1 MKILRMEPT
10 MVEPDADDFAEP
22 IAVAMPQSN
31 VSSLVEKWWADSV
44 TNFQSHDWQKKVD
57 AKDELVRRLEVAFK

>member
-1 MKILRMEPT
+1 
-10 MVEPDADDFAEP
+10 MVDHDPEDDFAEP
-22 IAVAMPQSN
+22 VAVSAPSKHAA
-31 VSSLVEKWWADSV
+31 LIDKWWADSV